1 MVGWKRE
8 LGKETSVAYELPSLP
23 YDYNALEPHIDEQ
36 TMHLHHEKH
45 HNTYVTNL
53 NSALEKHPDADP
65 GNLEELLAGIDSL
78 PEDIR
83 RAVRNNGGG
92 HSNHSMFWQIMA
104 PSGQGGGSPIGDLG
118 AAIDSSFGSF
128 DQFKEQFAASA
139 APGALFGS
147 GWCWLV
153 AAPDGS
159 LSIETTQN
167 QDSPLM
173 QGQLPIIGLD
183 VWEHAY
189 YLKYQNRRPEYIEA
203 WWNVVNWEE
212 AERRYQAA
220 RSS

>member
-1 MVGWKRE
+1 M
-8 LGKETSVAYELPSLP
+8 AYELPPLP
-23 YDYNALEPHIDEQ
+23 YDYNALEPTIDEE

-53 NSALEKHPDADP
+53 NSALEQYPDVDP
-65 GNLEELLAGIDSL
+65 GDINELLANINNV

-92 HSNHSMFWQIMA
+92 HANHAMFWQIMS
-104 PSGQGGGSPIGDLG
+104 PNGGGEPVGDL
-118 AAIDSSFGSF
+118 ADAINQSFGSF
-128 DQFKEQFAASA
+128 DSFKEQWAAAA
-139 APGALFGS
+139 APGAIFGS
-147 GWCWLV
+147 GWAWLI
-153 AAPDGS
+153 ASPDGS
-159 LSIETTQN
+159 VSIDTTPN
-167 QDSPLM
+167 QDNPLM
-173 QGQLPIIGLD
+173 EGKLPVIGLD

-189 YLKYQNRRPEYIEA
+189 YLTYRNRRPEYINS

>member
-1 MVGWKRE
+1 
-8 LGKETSVAYELPSLP
+8 VAYDLPPLP
-23 YDYNALEPHIDEQ
+23 YEYNALEPTIDEE

-53 NSALEKHPDADP
+53 NNALEQHPDADP
-65 GNLEELLAGIDSL
+65 GSIEELLANINNV

-92 HSNHSMFWQIMA
+92 HSNHTMFWQIMG
-104 PSGQGGGSPIGDLG
+104 PNGGGEPVGDLAG
-118 AAIDSSFGSF
+118 AIDQGFGSF
-128 DQFKEQFAASA
+128 DSFKEQWAAAA

-147 GWCWLV
+147 GWAWLI

-159 LSIETTQN
+159 LTIETTQN

-173 QGQLPIIGLD
+173 EGKLPIIGLD

-189 YLKYQNRRPEYIEA
+189 YLKYQNRRPEYIDN

>member
-1 MVGWKRE
+1 M
-8 LGKETSVAYELPSLP
+8 SPLP
-23 YDYNALEPHIDEQ
+23 YDYNALEPTIDEE

-53 NSALEKHPDADP
+53 NSALEQHPDADP
-65 GNLEELLAGIDSL
+65 GDIDQLLANINDV

-92 HSNHSMFWQIMA
+92 HSNHAMFWQIMS
-104 PSGQGGGSPIGDLG
+104 PNGGGEPVGDL
-118 AAIDSSFGSF
+118 ADAINQSFGSF
-128 DQFKEQFAASA
+128 DSFKEQWAAAA
-139 APGALFGS
+139 APGAIFGS
-147 GWCWLV
+147 GWAWLI
-153 AAPDGS
+153 ASPDGS
-159 LSIETTQN
+159 VRIETTPN

-173 QGQLPIIGLD
+173 EGKLPIIGLD

-189 YLKYQNRRPEYIEA
+189 YLSYRNRRPEYIDN

-220 RSS
+220 KSS

>member
-1 MVGWKRE
+1 M
-8 LGKETSVAYELPSLP
+8 AYELPTLP
-23 YDYNALEPHIDEQ
+23 YDYNALEPTIDEQ

-53 NSALEKHPDADP
+53 NNALEQHPDADP
-65 GNLEELLAGIDSL
+65 GNIDELLANLDKI

-92 HSNHSMFWQIMA
+92 HSNHQMFWQIMS
-104 PSGQGGGSPIGDLG
+104 PNGGGEPVGDL
-118 AAIDSSFGSF
+118 ADAINQSFGSF
-128 DQFKEQFAASA
+128 DALKEQWAAAA
-139 APGALFGS
+139 APGAIFGS
-147 GWCWLV
+147 GWAWLISS
-153 AAPDGS
+153 PDGS
-159 LSIETTQN
+159 LTIETTPN

-173 QGQLPIIGLD
+173 EGKLPIIGLD

-189 YLKYQNRRPEYIEA
+189 YLTYQNRRPEYIDN

>member
-1 MVGWKRE
+1 M
-8 LGKETSVAYELPSLP
+8 AYQLPSLP

-53 NSALEKHPDADP
+53 NAALEKHSDADP
-65 GNLEELLAGIDSL
+65 GNLEQLLADLDSV

-83 RAVRNNGGG
+83 TAVRNNGGG
-92 HSNHSMFWQIMA
+92 HSNHSMFWQIMG
-104 PSGQGGGSPIGDLG
+104 PSGQGGGQPTGDLG

-128 DQFKEQFAASA
+128 DGFKEQFAAAA

-147 GWCWLV
+147 GWAWLV
-153 AAPDGS
+153 ANPDGS
-159 LSIETTQN
+159 LSIEKTAN
-167 QDSPLM
+167 QDT
-173 QGQLPIIGLD
+173 PIMEGKTPVIGLD

-203 WWNVVNWEE
+203 WWNVVNWDE
-212 AERRYQAA
+212 ADRRYAAA
-220 RSS
+220 RNA